1 MTDALTPEDLELLS
15 SLAAETLDPVA
26 PPPELRA
33 QIVNAV
39 RNLPAD
45 RVTIRASEGRWFAAG
60 AGVSVKRLSATATTV
75 TVLMQLAPNAVIPA
89 HDHHGPEDSFI
100 ISGSCHFGPMP
111 MSAGDFHHAEATAHH
126 GQIVASA
133 DGCLLLVT
141 MDRADFEAA

>member
-1 MTDALTPEDLELLS
+1 MTDVFTHDDLELLG
-15 SLAAETLDPVA
+15 SLATATLDPVA

-39 RNLPAD
+39 RALPSD
-45 RVTIRASEGRWFAAG
+45 RVTIRAEEGRWFAAG
-60 AGVSVKRLSATATTV
+60 PGVSVKRLSATASTV
-75 TVLMQLAPNAVIPA
+75 TVLMQLAPDAIIPA

-111 MSAGDFHHAEATAHH
+111 MSAGDFHHAESTAHH

-133 DGCLLLVT
+133 EGCLLLVT